1 MSWLSSLFT
10 SCWLISTFFNWY
22 LQVVHFVSCS
32 FQMIPVFMCWSVVV
46 AVCHLH
52 SSNISCTQNFWIEG
66 LNQTQQSQHLE
77 SKTMVTVQKNNKSY
91 MSLKVPHPSL
101 KVPPPFSQSAPPSPC
116 APPLHKVCPYHS
128 NTTLNVP
135 LSKCKTLK
143 VSQSVIFSTNN
154 WCSRYMKFSKC
165 WKNADSTCDSQ
176 NGTFKIWHSH
186 FVTKATTVLKKP
198 GLIPTGKLYQNWY
211 QKSYLTNYLTNYLFF
226 KLTIYLKVLKN

>member
-77 SKTMVTVQKNNKSY
+77 SKTMVTVQKTT
-91 MSLKVPHPSL
+91 KVTCLSKCPILLSKCPPPSL
-101 KVPPPFSQSAPPSPC
+101 KVPLPPLVPHPFTKCAPITPIQLWMCHSQSA
-116 APPLHKVCPYHS
+116 K
-128 NTTLNVP
+128 
-135 LSKCKTLK
+135 LSKSLK
-143 VSQSVIFSTNN
+143 VSYFPPTIDAQGIWNFQSVGRMLTQHVTLKMELS
-154 WCSRYMKFSKC
+154 KFDTHILLPKQQLC
-165 WKNADSTCDSQ
+165 
-176 NGTFKIWHSH
+176 
-186 FVTKATTVLKKP
+186 
-198 GLIPTGKLYQNWY
+198 
-211 QKSYLTNYLTNYLFF
+211 
-226 KLTIYLKVLKN
+226 